1 MQRSCQAFKIVLNS
15 QGLPSLLHREAT
27 TMCVSQCV
35 LTFWSFSRVQVT
47 KVKNVKFV
55 ELGRYRMETWY
66 YSPFPKVR
74 HTGNKPRK
82 KKFIVDSEK
91 I

>member
-1 MQRSCQAFKIVLNS
+1 
-15 QGLPSLLHREAT
+15 
-27 TMCVSQCV
+27 
-35 LTFWSFSRVQVT
+35 
-47 KVKNVKFV
+47 VKNVKFV

-74 HTGNKPRK
+74 HRQQASEYIRSLRK
-82 KKFIVDSEK
+82 SESLPETMTSVHPCNSGTADT

>member
-1 MQRSCQAFKIVLNS
+1 
-15 QGLPSLLHREAT
+15 
-27 TMCVSQCV
+27 
-35 LTFWSFSRVQVT
+35 VQVT

-74 HTGNKPRK
+74 HTGSKPLN
-82 KKFIVDSEK
+82 IYEV
-91 I
+91 